1 MYTVCHGLC
10 GSSLVLDPR
19 VLKNARVFGGKVKLK
34 YLLHSGAHFSG
45 EAYFISI
52 PFVYDQPL
60 VVIVLG
66 LVP

>member
-1 MYTVCHGLC
+1 MGYAAAHWFWT
-10 GSSLVLDPR
+10 PR

-34 YLLHSGAHFSG
+34 YLLHSCAQFSG
-45 EAYFISI
+45 EAYFLSI